1 MFRFF
6 SEKHWFIWSWL
17 GSFIILSSLWV
28 QVEID
33 VKINEWFGVF
43 YDMIQKALAEP
54 NAVSI
59 EEYFA
64 SLFSFITLAGMYI
77 AVYVAISF
85 FTAHFLFRWR
95 TAMVEWYHSVYDKA
109 RKIEGASQ
117 RVQEDT
123 IKFTRIMEGLG
134 TSLIESIMILIQFIP
149 ILFGLSIGIP
159 IFFFGDWE
167 YGLIVGALIWTI
179 GGTVFLIVLGL
190 ILRQVGVEYD
200 LQKQEAAYRKILVI
214 AEDDGSVRPKK
225 IDELFDD
232 VRKIHFLSY
241 IRYLYFNIGRI
252 AYLQANVLSAYVFL
266 APAIV
271 AGAVTLGV
279 MQQIIRAFGR
289 VEGSMQY
296 LLKAWPTI
304 IELASVYKRLR
315 EFESKIKQ
323 EELIDEIEVV
333 ITPGSRLVGRK
344 QNYFTK
350 LAYEELFLLGM
361 WRKGARFRT
370 RLSKQIFKVGD
381 VLLLGVRD
389 PDEEDVSAKINLL
402 GLMPIRS
409 REIST
414 LPSRSRF
421 LKALVFFTTSILL
434 AALNIINVLT
444 AFLICVL
451 GFVGIKILK
460 SNLYRHIEWPI
471 VIMLA
476 AMIPI
481 GQALESTGITAQI
494 ASGVV
499 SFAGDLH
506 VFWILMII
514 LIITMLITDVINLS
528 LIHI

>member
-1 MFRFF
+1 MFKFF
-6 SEKHWFIWSWL
+6 NSRKWFIWAWI

-28 QVEID
+28 QVVID

-77 AVYVAISF
+77 AVYVAISL

-134 TSLIESIMILIQFIP
+134 TSLIESIMILIQFVH
-149 ILFGLSIGIP
+149 ILFGLSFGIP

-190 ILRQVGVEYD
+190 ILRLVGVEYD

-214 AEDDGSVRPKK
+214 AEDNETVRPKR

-232 VRKIHFLSY
+232 VRKIHYLSY
-241 IRYLYFNIGRI
+241 LRYLYFNIGRI

-271 AGAVTLGV
+271 AGVVTLGV

-296 LLKAWPTI
+296 LLKSWPTI

-315 EFESKIKQ
+315 EFE
-323 EELIDEIEVV
+323 D
-333 ITPGSRLVGRK
+333 
-344 QNYFTK
+344 K
-350 LAYEELFLLGM
+350 L
-361 WRKGARFRT
+361 K
-370 RLSKQIFKVGD
+370 SSQ
-381 VLLLGVRD
+381 
-389 PDEEDVSAKINLL
+389 EDV
-402 GLMPIRS
+402 
-409 REIST
+409 T
-414 LPSRSRF
+414 
-421 LKALVFFTTSILL
+421 
-434 AALNIINVLT
+434 
-444 AFLICVL
+444 
-451 GFVGIKILK
+451 
-460 SNLYRHIEWPI
+460 IE
-471 VIMLA
+471 
-476 AMIPI
+476 
-481 GQALESTGITAQI
+481 SK
-494 ASGVV
+494 
-499 SFAGDLH
+499 
-506 VFWILMII
+506 
-514 LIITMLITDVINLS
+514 
-528 LIHI
+528 

>member
-6 SEKHWFIWSWL
+6 TEKNWFYWSWL

-54 NAVSI
+54 NAVTI

-64 SLFSFITLAGMYI
+64 SLFSFITLAAMYI

-85 FTAHFLFRWR
+85 FTAHYLFRWR
-95 TAMVEWYHSVYDKA
+95 TSMVEWYHSVYDKA

-149 ILFGLSIGIP
+149 ILFGLSVGIP
-159 IFFFGDWE
+159 IFFFGEWE

-190 ILRQVGVEYD
+190 ILRLVGIEYD

-214 AEDDGSVRPKK
+214 AEDDGSVRPKR

-241 IRYLYFNIGRI
+241 LRYLYFNIGRI

-271 AGAVTLGV
+271 AGVVTLGV

-315 EFESKIKQ
+315 EFENRIKQ
-323 EELIDEIEVV
+323 EDFVDE
-333 ITPGSRLVGRK
+333 
-344 QNYFTK
+344 
-350 LAYEELFLLGM
+350 
-361 WRKGARFRT
+361 
-370 RLSKQIFKVGD
+370 
-381 VLLLGVRD
+381 
-389 PDEEDVSAKINLL
+389 
-402 GLMPIRS
+402 
-409 REIST
+409 
-414 LPSRSRF
+414 
-421 LKALVFFTTSILL
+421 KA
-434 AALNIINVLT
+434 
-444 AFLICVL
+444 
-451 GFVGIKILK
+451 
-460 SNLYRHIEWPI
+460 
-471 VIMLA
+471 
-476 AMIPI
+476 
-481 GQALESTGITAQI
+481 
-494 ASGVV
+494 
-499 SFAGDLH
+499 
-506 VFWILMII
+506 
-514 LIITMLITDVINLS
+514 
-528 LIHI
+528 

>member
-6 SEKHWFIWSWL
+6 KIKKWLYWSWL
-17 GSFIILSSLWV
+17 GSAIILGSLWL

-54 NAVSI
+54 NAI
-59 EEYFA
+59 TIQEYFA
-64 SLFSFITLAGMYI
+64 SLLSFITLAGMYI

-134 TSLIESIMILIQFIP
+134 TSFIESIMILIQFVP

-159 IFFFGDWE
+159 IYFFGEWE

-190 ILRQVGVEYD
+190 ILRLVGVEYD

-214 AEDDGSVRPKK
+214 AEDDGNVRPKK

-241 IRYLYFNIGRI
+241 LRYLYFNIGRI

-271 AGAVTLGV
+271 AGVVTLGV

-315 EFESKIKQ
+315 EFE
-323 EELIDEIEVV
+323 
-333 ITPGSRLVGRK
+333 
-344 QNYFTK
+344 TK
-350 LAYEELFLLGM
+350 LITSD
-361 WRKGARFRT
+361 KN
-370 RLSKQIFKVGD
+370 
-381 VLLLGVRD
+381 VR
-389 PDEEDVSAKINLL
+389 I
-402 GLMPIRS
+402 
-409 REIST
+409 
-414 LPSRSRF
+414 
-421 LKALVFFTTSILL
+421 
-434 AALNIINVLT
+434 
-444 AFLICVL
+444 
-451 GFVGIKILK
+451 
-460 SNLYRHIEWPI
+460 
-471 VIMLA
+471 
-476 AMIPI
+476 
-481 GQALESTGITAQI
+481 
-494 ASGVV
+494 
-499 SFAGDLH
+499 
-506 VFWILMII
+506 
-514 LIITMLITDVINLS
+514 
-528 LIHI
+528 

>member
-6 SEKHWFIWSWL
+6 TEKNWFIWSWI

-64 SLFSFITLAGMYI
+64 SLFSFITLAAMYI

-85 FTAHFLFRWR
+85 FTAHYLFRWR
-95 TAMVEWYHSVYDKA
+95 TSMVEWYHSVYDKA

-149 ILFGLSIGIP
+149 ILFGLSVGIP
-159 IFFFGDWE
+159 IFFFGEWE
-167 YGLIVGALIWTI
+167 YGLIVGALIWTV
-179 GGTVFLIVLGL
+179 GGTIFLIVLGF
-190 ILRQVGVEYD
+190 ILRLVGIEYD

-214 AEDDGSVRPKK
+214 AEDDGSVRPKR

-241 IRYLYFNIGRI
+241 LRYLYFNIGRI

-271 AGAVTLGV
+271 AGVVTLGV

-315 EFESKIKQ
+315 EFETKIKH
-323 EELIDEIEVV
+323 EDLVDE
-333 ITPGSRLVGRK
+333 
-344 QNYFTK
+344 
-350 LAYEELFLLGM
+350 
-361 WRKGARFRT
+361 
-370 RLSKQIFKVGD
+370 KV
-381 VLLLGVRD
+381 
-389 PDEEDVSAKINLL
+389 
-402 GLMPIRS
+402 
-409 REIST
+409 
-414 LPSRSRF
+414 
-421 LKALVFFTTSILL
+421 
-434 AALNIINVLT
+434 
-444 AFLICVL
+444 
-451 GFVGIKILK
+451 
-460 SNLYRHIEWPI
+460 
-471 VIMLA
+471 
-476 AMIPI
+476 
-481 GQALESTGITAQI
+481 
-494 ASGVV
+494 
-499 SFAGDLH
+499 
-506 VFWILMII
+506 
-514 LIITMLITDVINLS
+514 
-528 LIHI
+528 

>member
-6 SEKHWFIWSWL
+6 TQKNWFLWSWI

-85 FTAHFLFRWR
+85 FTAHYLFRWR

-123 IKFTRIMEGLG
+123 IKFTRIMESLG

-149 ILFGLSIGIP
+149 ILFGLSVGIP
-159 IFFFGDWE
+159 IFFFGEWE

-179 GGTVFLIVLGL
+179 GGTVFLILLGL
-190 ILRQVGVEYD
+190 ILRLVGVEYD

-214 AEDDGSVRPKK
+214 AEDDGTVRPKR

-232 VRKIHFLSY
+232 VRKIHYLSY
-241 IRYLYFNIGRI
+241 LRYLYFNIGRI

-271 AGAVTLGV
+271 AGVVTLGV

-315 EFESKIKQ
+315 EFETKIKQ
-323 EELIDEIEVV
+323 EDLIDE
-333 ITPGSRLVGRK
+333 
-344 QNYFTK
+344 
-350 LAYEELFLLGM
+350 
-361 WRKGARFRT
+361 
-370 RLSKQIFKVGD
+370 
-381 VLLLGVRD
+381 
-389 PDEEDVSAKINLL
+389 
-402 GLMPIRS
+402 
-409 REIST
+409 
-414 LPSRSRF
+414 
-421 LKALVFFTTSILL
+421 KA
-434 AALNIINVLT
+434 
-444 AFLICVL
+444 
-451 GFVGIKILK
+451 
-460 SNLYRHIEWPI
+460 
-471 VIMLA
+471 
-476 AMIPI
+476 
-481 GQALESTGITAQI
+481 
-494 ASGVV
+494 
-499 SFAGDLH
+499 
-506 VFWILMII
+506 
-514 LIITMLITDVINLS
+514 
-528 LIHI
+528 